1 MKRGPSAKFLQSLT
15 AICACRGESLGH
27 NQELML
33 KETYSASRQTN
44 SAEQNRFKLLIE
56 TIVDSREGS
65 EAYDRQFNFLTP
77 APSDH
82 SDPSTVFGWSN
93 PRRQFS
99 KSSGWVALREKRRC

>member
-1 MKRGPSAKFLQSLT
+1 MKCGPSAKFRQSLT
-15 AICACRGESLGH
+15 AICACRGESLVH

-65 EAYDRQFNFLTP
+65 EAYDRQFNFLTT
-77 APSDH
+77 APSDP
-82 SDPSTVFGWSN
+82 SDPSTVLGGRILEDGFRNLLVG
-93 PRRQFS
+93 
-99 KSSGWVALREKRRC
+99 LR